1 MISLNDIRIS
11 ENNRLVVSAEVNNI
25 PSDPAGT
32 FKFTKAVAEFSSGI
46 EMDLLAL
53 TEWTTLTSDC
63 RKIFVM
69 LPLDNLHLEN
79 DIVKVTLYVEGD
91 EEAEMNTTCGIYSR
105 VYEGY
110 AYKKCLLSN
119 HVLSFAGKD
128 PCDDIYGL
136 ASAVARV
143 YALESAIEVRD
154 WETIKRYWNTFF
166 KRVRH
171 IGTIKCGCHGN

>member
-1 MISLNDIRIS
+1 MINANELRIS
-11 ENNRLVVSAEVNNI
+11 EDNYLIVMAEVLPI
-25 PSDPAGT
+25 PTDPAGT
-32 FKFTKAVAEFSSGI
+32 FKFTKAVAEFSSGR

-53 TEWTTLTSDC
+53 VEWTTLTSDC
-63 RKIFVM
+63 RKIFVR

-91 EEAEMNTTCGIYSR
+91 EEAEMNTTCGIYGR

-119 HVLSFAGKD
+119 YVLSFAGKD

-154 WETIKRYWNTFF
+154 WETIKRYWNTFL
-166 KRVRH
+166 RECD
-171 IGTIKCGCHGN
+171 I